1 MSHSFAFGNSF
12 INKWSRKLP
21 FHPEW
26 LECSDPSNNLFHCAL
41 NHCKDSASATSN
53 AFCSTRFKHFCAL
66 LMHLHP
72 YYLLRLQRRGVC
84 VHTQTQCHDS
94 HALLNAPNHRQQ
106 AFQCDNIQADVV
118 CTISSQREKRRQ
130 SGIHE
135 THLGFYKVKGC
146 SSLPMDT
153 QYLATLWL
161 KTIIWGVPS
170 KGRSSLRVQRW
181 KVSRRRI
188 AEKKCKLKSQTPRH
202 QTSTLV
208 ASCKLTQT
216 FLQRFSGASSAKS
229 AQQWGPEGALPYT
242 PGQPAGRSWYSHSLQ
257 AYKMSPPV
265 NGIYTLTHSHAKPNL
280 PSVVCP
286 AEGFEPSWSDG
297 SVFCE
302 MPVSSQDKWVPV
314 KVTTALVN
322 QQNYSR
328 I

>member
-1 MSHSFAFGNSF
+1 MHNLKSKRKEKT
-12 INKWSRKLP
+12 IRDSRNTSWILQSQR
-21 FHPEW
+21 
-26 LECSDPSNNLFHCAL
+26 LLF
-41 NHCKDSASATSN
+41 
-53 AFCSTRFKHFCAL
+53 STYGH
-66 LMHLHP
+66 
-72 YYLLRLQRRGVC
+72 
-84 VHTQTQCHDS
+84 
-94 HALLNAPNHRQQ
+94 
-106 AFQCDNIQADVV
+106 
-118 CTISSQREKRRQ
+118 TISSNALIKNHNLRGSIQR
-130 SGIHE
+130 SF
-135 THLGFYKVKGC
+135 L
-146 SSLPMDT
+146 
-153 QYLATLWL
+153 
-161 KTIIWGVPS
+161 
-170 KGRSSLRVQRW
+170 SLRVQRW

-302 MPVSSQDKWVPV
+302 MPVSSQDK
-314 KVTTALVN
+314 
-322 QQNYSR
+322 
-328 I
+328 